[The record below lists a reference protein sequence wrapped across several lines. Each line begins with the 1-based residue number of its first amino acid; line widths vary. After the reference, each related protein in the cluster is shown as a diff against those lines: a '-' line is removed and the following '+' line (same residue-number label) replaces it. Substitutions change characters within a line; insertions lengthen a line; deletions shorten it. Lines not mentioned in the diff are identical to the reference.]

1 MYFTTIPTLY
11 NQTEGLEFQMAPS
24 NQPESVVDEVAGDH
38 LVEEALPVA
47 VPPGRGEALDLAAH
61 LGPVLHHLAL
71 DVELEGVLPEV
82 GVHDLARG
90 LEFNGL

>member
-1 MYFTTIPTLY
+1 ML
-11 NQTEGLEFQMAPS
+11 EGETEFQMK
-24 NQPESVVDEVAGDH
+24 PESVVDEVAGDH

-47 VPPGRGEALDLAAH
+47 VPPRRGEALDLPPH
-61 LGPVLHHLAL
+61 LGPVLHHLPL

-90 LEFNGL
+90 LQHVQLTTWNSN

>member
-1 MYFTTIPTLY
+1 MNSDLPICKI
-11 NQTEGLEFQMAPS
+11 
-24 NQPESVVDEVAGDH
+24 QPESVVYEVAGDH

-47 VPPGRGEALDLAAH
+47 VSPRRGEALDLPPH
-61 LGPVLHHLAL
+61 LGPVLHHLSL

-90 LEFNGL
+90 LEFYLTIKLLI